1 MVRFFIMALGCIICA
16 CSIFY
21 FYYLSN
27 FWCNAGIFA
36 CLEFTS
42 DWAVTVFYLPTAIG
56 LLIIGAGVLMGR
68 KP

>member
-1 MVRFFIMALGCIICA
+1 MGKLIIMTLGCIICA

-27 FWCNAGIFA
+27 FWCNAGTFA
-36 CLEFTS
+36 CLKFTA
-42 DWAVTVFYLPTAIG
+42 DWALLVFYLPTAIG
-56 LLIIGAGVLMGR
+56 LLLIWAGFLIGR

>member
-1 MVRFFIMALGCIICA
+1 MIRIILIALGLIICA

-27 FWCNAGIFA
+27 FWCNAGIFE

-42 DWAVTVFYLPTAIG
+42 DWAVIVFYIPTAIG
-56 LLIIGAGVLMGR
+56 LLLIWVGYVAG
-68 KP
+68 KQT